1 MRLLADGHLH
11 SGPQLAA
18 ALGCSRSAVWK
29 SLQGLEDWGLQLES
43 LPGRGYRLAAP
54 LDLLDA
60 ERILASLSSDAGPR
74 LEDLA
79 LFWVTDSTNR
89 RLQSGPAP
97 APGKARACLAEF
109 QTGGRGRRGRQWF
122 SPLAS
127 GLCLSLS
134 WRFDTPPSGITALGP
149 AVGAM
154 LREVLAGPAADARL
168 KWPNDIVTGRGKLAG
183 LLLEVDGE
191 AEGPLTVVVGIGINV
206 SARPELPPGDAA
218 ALPPASLADSGQVPS
233 RSRLAALVIDA
244 LVRGLRQFEVE
255 GFAPFADRWA
265 HWDAFRDRPVTV
277 TVAGQPPRG
286 GIARGVASDG
296 ALLLEAGGRVEALY
310 SGDVSLRAAA

>member
-1 MRLLADGHLH
+1 MRLLADGALH

-29 SLQGLEDWGLQLES
+29 ALQGLDDWGLALES

-60 ERILASLSSDAGPR
+60 QQVLGSLGPDVAPR
-74 LEDLA
+74 VEDLA
-79 LFWVTDSTNR
+79 LHWSTDSTNR
-89 RLQSGPAP
+89 RLQLGPPVPSGR
-97 APGKARACLAEF
+97 ARVAVAEF
-109 QTGGRGRRGRQWF
+109 QTGGRGRRGRRWF
-122 SPLAS
+122 SPLAG
-127 GLCLSLS
+127 GLCLSLG
-134 WRFDTPPSGITALGP
+134 WRFDAPPPGMMALGP

-154 LREVLAGPAADARL
+154 LRDALAGLAPDLRL
-168 KWPNDIVTGRGKLAG
+168 KWPNDLVTGNGKLAG

-191 AEGPLTVVVGIGINV
+191 AQGPLTVVVGIGINV
-206 SARPELPPGDAA
+206 SARPALPSDDQAP
-218 ALPPASLADSGQVPS
+218 LPPACLADSGRVPS

-244 LVRGLRQFEVE
+244 LVRGLLEFEAD

-265 HWDAFRDRPVTV
+265 HWDALRDRPVTV
-277 TVAGQPPRG
+277 MVAGQPPRG
-286 GIARGVASDG
+286 GIARGVAADG
-296 ALLLEAGGRVEALY
+296 ALLLEDGDRLESLY